1 MRVYITTSMDLIS
14 DINFSSSANV
24 VDNASKST
32 NFLNIDQLTASD
44 AVSITKETTS
54 SAAAAA
60 VGVCDP
66 TRFTNFLM
74 SPDLGSQFSTSVTSQ
89 HTLSPWITP
98 DRTGFNLNSAFQTTP
113 NPAAASGSLYNHTS
127 AAAPSTAP
135 KFDFN
140 TTPFD
145 FNSYNAASAAWSS
158 LDMYNTQ
165 QVVAPY
171 QCQPG
176 RLSCT
181 TALSACSPAKFAS
194 TYPSINGFYYTPP
207 YNNPYGRYSRALLGE
222 FDLIEFFS

>member
-1 MRVYITTSMDLIS
+1 MDLIS
-14 DINFSSSANV
+14 DINFSSSTNAV
-24 VDNASKST
+24 VDNVGKST

-44 AVSITKETTS
+44 AVSITKETSS

-74 SPDLGSQFSTSVTSQ
+74 SPDLGSQFSSTTQ

-98 DRTGFNLNSAFQTTP
+98 DRTGFNLNSAFQTTQ
-113 NPAAASGSLYNHTS
+113 NAAAATGSLYNHSTATPV
-127 AAAPSTAP
+127 AATAP

-140 TTPFD
+140 ATPFD

-165 QVVAPY
+165 QVVPY
-171 QCQPG
+171 QCQRG
-176 RLSCT
+176 GLSCT

-207 YNNPYGRYSRALLGE
+207 YNNPYGRYSRALLGKY
-222 FDLIEFFS
+222 LTPINLMAKIK